1 MSREQ
6 LRVIRTLLQLTSIFR
21 YQTTVLN
28 MPLEDQRRILSIW
41 KDLESIC
48 TMTREQVLS
57 KLCITEHM
65 LRQWNDIGYL
75 VPLPPSFGEQER
87 YISTDVEI
95 IGIIEGT
102 L

>member
-1 MSREQ
+1 
-6 LRVIRTLLQLTSIFR
+6 
-21 YQTTVLN
+21 
-28 MPLEDQRRILSIW
+28 
-41 KDLESIC
+41 
-48 TMTREQVLS
+48 
-57 KLCITEHM
+57 M